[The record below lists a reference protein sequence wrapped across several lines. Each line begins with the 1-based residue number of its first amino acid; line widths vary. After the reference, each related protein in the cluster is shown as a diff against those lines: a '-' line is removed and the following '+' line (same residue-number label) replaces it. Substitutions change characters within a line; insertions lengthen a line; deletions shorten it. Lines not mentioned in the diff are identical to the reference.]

1 CLDGPQPKA
10 VLERL
15 VEAGATCLRGNTD
28 RYIVEDDSGEEDEA
42 SLAWQRDALGAQWV
56 EWLRALPFS
65 VSVGDGRDG
74 LLVVHAN
81 PKSDNEHVWPDA
93 PDALLQRITDG
104 VEQRT
109 VAFGPLHL
117 PYVRVWRDRLFV
129 HAASAGL
136 PKDGDARGGY
146 ALLTQRSGGWEVKHR
161 RVAFDVEQLAHEM
174 LRSGMPQ
181 AKRHERTLRR
191 HRYEE
196 LGGAV

>member
-1 CLDGPQPKA
+1 MRLAIFSDIHGNIHGLDACLADLAAQGGADRIIGAGDFCLDGPQPKA

-93 PDALLQRITDG
+93 PDALLERITDG

-109 VAFGPLHL
+109 VAF
-117 PYVRVWRDRLFV
+117 
-129 HAASAGL
+129 
-136 PKDGDARGGY
+136 
-146 ALLTQRSGGWEVKHR
+146 
-161 RVAFDVEQLAHEM
+161 
-174 LRSGMPQ
+174 
-181 AKRHERTLRR
+181 
-191 HRYEE
+191 
-196 LGGAV
+196 